1 MTHNYRNQPVAL
13 FSSTGELQLTKSI
26 WRGILQ
32 NSDEREEIE
41 RNFSAN
47 FSRLMEEDPR
57 STVELSR
64 DLHVSRSSLDRWK
77 EGGIKPQYQKLLD
90 IADCFSVTPVELI
103 APPVTSGKG
112 RS

>member
-1 MTHNYRNQPVAL
+1 MTHNTRNPSVAL
-13 FSSTGELQLTKSI
+13 FSNTGELQLTKSI

-32 NSDEREEIE
+32 NSEEREEVE

-47 FSRLMEEDPR
+47 LSRLIEEDPR
-57 STVELSR
+57 SMVELSR

-90 IADCFSVTPVELI
+90 LADCFSVTPVELI
-103 APPVTSGKG
+103 APPPVH
-112 RS
+112 